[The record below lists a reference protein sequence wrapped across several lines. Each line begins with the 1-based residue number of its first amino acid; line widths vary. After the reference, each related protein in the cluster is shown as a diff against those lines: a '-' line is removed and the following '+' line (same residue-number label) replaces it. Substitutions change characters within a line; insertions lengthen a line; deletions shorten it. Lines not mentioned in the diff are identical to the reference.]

1 MRPTVVLLTAMLAV
15 MACGAEA
22 PPASGPVHSSPPA
35 APTNDRL
42 YLDDGSALTV
52 VDAATG
58 EVRRT
63 MPAGAPSPDWSRL
76 YSVAG
81 SYANVQLRLVDAATG
96 EINRVL
102 AVPNW
107 VSEARLSANGLWLAL
122 VPKPDP
128 RAPITRFQ
136 VRPADLTQ
144 QPIDVELA
152 GAFAFDG
159 LSGDGKRLYLL
170 QFGSRDT
177 YQVRLYDLV
186 TRQLAPGAIADKAN
200 ASTVISG
207 GAVNSLTTADGQ
219 MQLTLYERRTQGSAF
234 VHALPIGAP
243 TQFA

>member
-1 MRPTVVLLTAMLAV
+1 MLAV

-42 YLDDGSALTV
+42 YLGDGSALTV

-102 AVPNW
+102 PVPNW

-159 LSGDGKRLYLL
+159 LSGDRKREVRGRSQASGVHHQRWPAHTPEPL
-170 QFGSRDT
+170 SRGTMGDR
-177 YQVRLYDLV
+177 QEGGRGPARQARWRRSCPVRV
-186 TRQLAPGAIADKAN
+186 TSR
-200 ASTVISG
+200 ASSPPLTPFRIRKEVGWVESG
-207 GAVNSLTTADGQ
+207 L
-219 MQLTLYERRTQGSAF
+219 
-234 VHALPIGAP
+234 
-243 TQFA
+243 